1 MMRCRRRLSWFDTT
15 AAPDSEGPDGS
26 RQGPRSTQAEAR
38 MREEK
43 LSFCRFC
50 HAFCGIKVT
59 VEEGRAVKVIGD
71 VDNPLYRGFTCV
83 KGRALPDQ
91 HYSPARLLHSMK
103 RDRDGDL

>member
-1 MMRCRRRLSWFDTT
+1 
-15 AAPDSEGPDGS
+15 
-26 RQGPRSTQAEAR
+26 
-38 MREEK
+38 MREET

-59 VEEGRAVKVIGD
+59 VEDGRAVKVIGD

-91 HYSPARLLHSMK
+91 HNHRARLLHSMK
-103 RDRDGDL
+103 RGRDGDFRPLPR